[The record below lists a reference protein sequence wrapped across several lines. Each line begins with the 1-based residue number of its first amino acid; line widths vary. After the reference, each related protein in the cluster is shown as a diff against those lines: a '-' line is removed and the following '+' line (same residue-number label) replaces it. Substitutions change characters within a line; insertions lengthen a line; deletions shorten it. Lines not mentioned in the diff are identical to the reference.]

1 MTETADQQHLLLEID
16 ADSVWASREFAR
28 ALTPLLKDAGLPTTI
43 SVHNYGDHMRDGYRS
58 HDAIETA
65 LAAAGGT
72 VYGLRIYLPSTLVG
86 IAVGRLVS
94 AIDRRV
100 RTWRRQ
106 SGNPTLEVP
115 IYGPDGKTIIH
126 TVDVDDPDRPT
137 AP

>member
-1 MTETADQQHLLLEID
+1 LAWTSGEI
-16 ADSVWASREFAR
+16 AR
-28 ALTPLLKDAGLPTTI
+28 ALTPALKDAGLPTTI
-43 SVHNYGDHMRDGYRS
+43 SFHNYGSHMRDEYRS
-58 HDAIETA
+58 YEAIEAA

-86 IAVGRLVS
+86 IAVDRLVA

-106 SGNPTLEVP
+106 SGNTTVQVP
-115 IYGPDGKTIIH
+115 IYGPDGKTVIH
-126 TVDVDDPDRPT
+126 TVDVEDPHRPI